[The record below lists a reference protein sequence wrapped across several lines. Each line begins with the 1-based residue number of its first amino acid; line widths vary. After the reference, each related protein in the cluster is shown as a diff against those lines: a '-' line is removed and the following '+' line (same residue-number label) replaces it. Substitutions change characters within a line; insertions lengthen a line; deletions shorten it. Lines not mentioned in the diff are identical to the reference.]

1 MKRLLLLPLVALV
14 VGGAG
19 EVNRREDACRGVS
32 NETVTEFIFDGPHG
46 SIGKVVSGYGFVPSS
61 LQYYSD
67 PPVWACRAFVSVLW
81 QPSGHVAQGYLM
93 VHHRP
98 DGTVVATISNE

>member
-67 PPVWACRAFVSVLW
+67 PPVWACLVVCRSASRLYQQGRFHSDGDLFLW
-81 QPSGHVAQGYLM
+81 K
-93 VHHRP
+93 R
-98 DGTVVATISNE
+98 DERCR